1 MGILGVILA
10 IIIIGIIIFIH
21 EFGHYIV
28 GKFSGTSV
36 SRFSLG
42 WGPKLFSFKR
52 KETHYQ
58 LSWIPFIGGYVRIP
72 GMEGESAELTEEEKS
87 DIKKYNLKTF
97 EDARTWQKFLV
108 FIGGVGLQIVIC
120 ILILTLVI
128 ALWGKPINK
137 VFVGQV
143 IPNSPAETAGVK
155 QYDVI
160 LKVDKEKVESSEG
173 LIVALSDKADKEV
186 ALTISR
192 KNEEVQIMII
202 PEYSK
207 EQKRALIGI
216 GIGESLDFM
225 DLGKAGMRW
234 HDYIFGGLIL
244 TANMIMLILKIMWLL
259 ITGGLSLKMAAGPIG
274 IIAETT
280 KAIGLGFHYTLFFF
294 IMININLAIIN
305 MIPFPALDGGHVLF
319 LSIEKIFRFK
329 IKPKV
334 KEIITLVGFAFLII
348 LIIYISFNDIIR
360 LTKQKQL
367 KTEKADQAEVNK

>member
-1 MGILGVILA
+1 MGIFGVILA

-28 GKFSGTSV
+28 GKFSGASV

-108 FIGGVGLQIVIC
+108 FVGGVGLQIVIC
-120 ILILTLVI
+120 ILLLTLVI

-160 LKVDKEKVESSEG
+160 LKVS
-173 LIVALSDKADKEV
+173 A
-186 ALTISR
+186 
-192 KNEEVQIMII
+192 
-202 PEYSK
+202 
-207 EQKRALIGI
+207 
-216 GIGESLDFM
+216 
-225 DLGKAGMRW
+225 
-234 HDYIFGGLIL
+234 
-244 TANMIMLILKIMWLL
+244 
-259 ITGGLSLKMAAGPIG
+259 
-274 IIAETT
+274 
-280 KAIGLGFHYTLFFF
+280 
-294 IMININLAIIN
+294 
-305 MIPFPALDGGHVLF
+305 
-319 LSIEKIFRFK
+319 
-329 IKPKV
+329 
-334 KEIITLVGFAFLII
+334 
-348 LIIYISFNDIIR
+348 
-360 LTKQKQL
+360 
-367 KTEKADQAEVNK
+367 